1 MTSLPHFAHHQPAT
15 LDEALNLVDR
25 YGVKGRLLA
34 GGTEVIPKLRSRA
47 LCPEQLISV
56 NRITEL
62 AKIEVRSNGEL
73 VIGAG
78 ARVSAVGR
86 HETVR
91 ETYPGLS
98 HACSVMATTQIRNMA
113 TVAGNLVNGSPC
125 ADTACP
131 LLVYDARLVLASRGG
146 RREVP
151 ISAFYKGPG
160 QVDIAP
166 NEILVE
172 IVVPPIAAQTGSAY
186 ERISARSSVDMS
198 AASVAALVTLDDK
211 GQCCTVRVAMGA
223 VAPTPLRC
231 KQAEALLADQAPDP
245 EHLSWSSMAVA
256 KAAAPIDDVRA
267 TAAYRRA
274 VLPVLAQRVLELSL
288 TRAGGGAQ

>member
-1 MTSLPHFAHHQPAT
+1 MTSLPHFVHHQPTT
-15 LDEALNLVDR
+15 LDEALALVDR
-25 YGVKGRLLA
+25 YGTKGRLLA

-47 LCPEQLISV
+47 LCPDQLISV

-62 AKIEVRSNGEL
+62 SKLEVQSDGEL

-78 ARVSAVGR
+78 ARVSEVGR

-91 ETYPGLS
+91 EVYPALA

-131 LLVYDARLVLASRGG
+131 LLVYDARLVLASRSG
-146 RREVP
+146 RREIP
-151 ISAFYKGPG
+151 ISAFYQGPG
-160 QVDIAP
+160 QVDISP
-166 NEILVE
+166 KEIVVE
-172 IVVPPIAAQTGSAY
+172 IVVPPVAARTGSAY
-186 ERISARSSVDMS
+186 QRISARSSVDMA
-198 AASVAALVTLDDK
+198 AASVAALVTLDGK
-211 GQCCTVRVAMGA
+211 GQCSTVRVAMGA

-231 KQAEALLADQAPDP
+231 KQAEALLADQAPDA
-245 EHLSWSSMAVA
+245 EHLAWSSAAVA

-274 VLPVLAQRVLELSL
+274 VLPVLARRVLEQSL